1 MMTQSRTLP
10 RKALVVGG
18 AGTTGVLIV
27 EALLE
32 RGYEVTILHRG
43 VHPAPVPEEV
53 RRIYADPHWREPLDE
68 ALEGHFFDLTIATY
82 GRLRYV
88 AEALV
93 GRTER
98 LISVGGALPVYAGWM
113 NITSK
118 NPWDEL
124 RQTPFALEENH
135 PLSRADGVDAFGKQ
149 VRDSEDTVLRLHR
162 EGRFVATHFR
172 YPIVYGPR
180 HIGAPEWGIQRRIR
194 DRRKRIIV
202 PGGGLTLLSR
212 GFCRNIVHALM
223 LALDNPEVS
232 GGELYNICDEQLTS
246 TREWIHKICEICDWE
261 FETVDIPFDFLP
273 RGFRAAPTALLYRYH
288 RVTSIEK
295 VKAQLGYRDVY
306 SFDQGMRETV
316 QWYEEN
322 PLPPGGEIE
331 TNVGDPYDYEYEDQ
345 VIDHYRAH
353 QAQFEEEV
361 AELETPPVVW
371 RHPYPHPKKRGD
383 LR

>member
-1 MMTQSRTLP
+1 M
-10 RKALVVGG
+10 KALVVGG
-18 AGTTGVLIV
+18 AGTTGTVIV

-43 VHPAPVPEEV
+43 VHPAPAGVEV
-53 RRIYADPHWREPLDE
+53 RRICADPHWREPLDE
-68 ALEGHFFDLTIATY
+68 ALEGHSFDLAIATY

-93 GRTER
+93 GKTPR

-124 RQTPFALEENH
+124 QQTPYALVEDH
-135 PLSRADGVDAFGKQ
+135 PLSRAPGVDAFGNQ
-149 VRDSEDTVLRLHR
+149 VRDSEDVVLRLHR
-162 EGRFVATHFR
+162 EGKLVATHFR

-180 HIGAPEWGIQRRIR
+180 HIGAPEWGIHRRIR
-194 DRRKRIIV
+194 DGRKRLIL

-212 GFCRNIVHALM
+212 GYCKNIVHALM
-223 LALDNPEVS
+223 LALDDPEVS
-232 GGELYNICDEQLTS
+232 GGQLYNICDDALTS
-246 TREWIHKICEICDWE
+246 TREWVDKICEILDWE
-261 FETVDIPFDFLP
+261 FEFVEISFDFLP
-273 RGFRAAPTALLYRYH
+273 RGFRATPTALLYRYH
-288 RVTSIEK
+288 RVTSTEK
-295 VKAQLGYRDVY
+295 VKRELGYEDVV
-306 SFDQGMRETV
+306 SFDQGMRETLA
-316 QWYEEN
+316 WYAAN

-331 TNVGDPYDYEYEDQ
+331 SNAGDPYDYDYEDRLM
-345 VIDHYRAH
+345 DDFRAH
-353 QAQFEEEV
+353 QEQFEKEV
-361 AELETPPVVW
+361 SRYEAREVVW

>member
-1 MMTQSRTLP
+1 M
-10 RKALVVGG
+10 KALVVGG

-32 RGYEVTILHRG
+32 RGYDVTILHRG
-43 VHPAPVPEEV
+43 VHPAPVPDEV
-53 RRIYADPHWREPLDE
+53 KRIAADPHWREDLDE
-68 ALEGHFFDLTIATY
+68 ALKGLSFDLVVATY

-93 GRTER
+93 GKTER

-124 RQTPFALEENH
+124 RQTPYALGEFH
-135 PLSRADGVDAFGKQ
+135 PLARSEGVDAFGLQ
-149 VRDSEDTVLRLHR
+149 VRDSEDAVLRLHA
-162 EGRFVATHFR
+162 EGAFVATHFR

-194 DRRKRIIV
+194 DRRKRLIL
-202 PGGGLTLLSR
+202 PGGGLTMLSR
-212 GFCRNIVHALM
+212 GYCKNVVHALM
-223 LALDNPEVS
+223 LALDKPEIS
-232 GGELYNICDEQLTS
+232 GGELYNVCDEELTS
-246 TREWIHKICEICDWE
+246 TAEWLDKICEVLDWE
-261 FETVDIPFDFLP
+261 FEKVEIPFDLLP
-273 RGFRAAPTALLYRYH
+273 RGFRASPTALLYRYH

-295 VKAQLGYRDVY
+295 LKQQLGYRDVH
-306 SFDQGMRETV
+306 SFDEGMRETLA
-316 QWYEEN
+316 WYEAN

-331 TNVGDPYDYEYEDQ
+331 TNVGDPYDYDYEDR
-345 VIDHYRAH
+345 VMDFFRAH
-353 QAQFEEEV
+353 QAQFEKQV
-361 AELETPPVVW
+361 GELEAKRVVW
-371 RHPYPHPKKRGD
+371 RHPYPHPQKRGD